1 MSGLIA
7 LDGRPNYNRFMPIV
21 KVKRHRVRKPHIVVS
36 EPRLS
41 VLLAKGNGSYCAKCP
56 ELDLVTQLPTAEA
69 ALADLI
75 DAIRDYASEYL
86 RDHKLYATSPN
97 RAHHLPYVEAIAA
110 CKTDWD
116 LRALIEIRHG
126 FVHV

>member
-1 MSGLIA
+1 MA
-7 LDGRPNYNRFMPIV
+7 V
-21 KVKRHRVRKPHIVVS
+21 TKAKRYRARKPHIVLS
-36 EPRLS
+36 EPRLT
-41 VLLAKGNGSYCAKCP
+41 VLLAKDNGSYCAKCP
-56 ELDLVTQLPTAEA
+56 ELDLVTELPTAEA

-86 RDHKLYATSPN
+86 RDYKVYATSPN
-97 RAHHLPYVEAIAA
+97 RAHHLPYVEAVAA

>member
-1 MSGLIA
+1 MAASKA
-7 LDGRPNYNRFMPIV
+7 
-21 KVKRHRVRKPHIVVS
+21 KTHRTKKPQIVVA
-36 EPRLS
+36 EPRLT
-41 VLLAKGNGSYCAKCP
+41 VLLAKDNGSYCAKCP

-75 DAIRDYASEYL
+75 EAMRDYAAEYL
-86 RDHKLYATSPN
+86 RDRKPYASSPN

>member
-1 MSGLIA
+1 MAVTRTIRRRTKA
-7 LDGRPNYNRFMPIV
+7 
-21 KVKRHRVRKPHIVVS
+21 PHIVVA
-36 EPRLS
+36 EPRLT
-41 VLLAKGNGSYCAKCP
+41 VLLAKDNSFYCAKCP
-56 ELDLVTQLPTAEA
+56 ELDLVTELPTAEA
-69 ALADLI
+69 ALTDLI
-75 DAIRDYASEYL
+75 EAMRDYAAEYL
-86 RDHKLYATSPN
+86 QERKQYAASPN